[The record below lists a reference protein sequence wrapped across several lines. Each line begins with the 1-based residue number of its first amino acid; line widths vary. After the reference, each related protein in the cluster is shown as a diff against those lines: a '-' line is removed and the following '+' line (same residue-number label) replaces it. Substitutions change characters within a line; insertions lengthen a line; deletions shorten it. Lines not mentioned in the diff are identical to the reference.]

1 MATHLSVLAW
11 RVPGTGEP
19 GGLPSLGSHR
29 VGHDWSDLAH
39 MYTYTRIQKRTQH
52 THTHIYIVFFIFFSI
67 MVYHRMLNIVP
78 CAYTRILF
86 IHSIYTRLHLP
97 IPNSQSH
104 PLPFGKHQSVLYGP
118 DSASQVSSSVSH
130 FRFHI

>member
-1 MATHLSVLAW
+1 
-11 RVPGTGEP
+11 
-19 GGLPSLGSHR
+19 
-29 VGHDWSDLAH
+29 
-39 MYTYTRIQKRTQH
+39 MYISIHIQEYKKEHKTL
-52 THTHIYIVFFIFFSI
+52 THIYIVFFIFFSI

-104 PLPFGKHQSVLYGP
+104 PLPL
-118 DSASQVSSSVSH
+118 ASTSLLPMAPILLH
-130 FRFHI
+130 R